1 LNPLKSIRLI
11 AGREIAERLRG
22 RATWILTGIT
32 TVVAVALIVGPAL
45 FSTPTK
51 PKVVGLVGP
60 SAQTLAP
67 TLLAVAKASGVDM
80 TTVNVSDDA
89 TARSELTPKQPSGQR
104 AGQGGGLLS
113 SFRGGSATLDV
124 ALRLDTG
131 SATIEFYQTVS
142 PTLAAVL
149 RAVVE
154 EVHQRDV
161 LTQAGVSPSVVGAA
175 QQPEPISTVTLQ
187 PAASD
192 AAGRSIA
199 ALAAG
204 ILLYI
209 SVGIFGSA
217 VASGVAQE
225 KTSRTAEVL
234 LAAVTPRELMTG
246 KVIGIGLVG
255 FAQMAVTIG
264 AALLA
269 NAVVQSSSVPSEVWV
284 LLPAILLWFVL
295 GYTLYAFGFA
305 AAGAMVARQEEVQSV
320 SAPFTGFLVG
330 GFLLTYATIASP
342 DAPWVRVV
350 SYFPPLMPVLM
361 PARLAVGQVAIW
373 ETPLA
378 IVIMLASIY
387 GMARLAGNIYATSLV
402 RGGPRLS
409 WTAALRLRQT

>member
-1 LNPLKSIRLI
+1 LNTLKSIRLI
-11 AGREIAERLRG
+11 AGREISERLGG

-32 TVVAVALIVGPAL
+32 TVGAVALIVGPTL
-45 FSTPTK
+45 FSMPTK
-51 PKVVGLVGP
+51 AYAVGLVGP
-60 SAQTLAP
+60 SAQALAS
-67 TLLAVAKASGVDM
+67 TLLAAAKASGVDM
-80 TTVNVSDDA
+80 TTMDVSDDA
-89 TARSELTPKQPSGQR
+89 TARSELTPKQTS
-104 AGQGGGLLS
+104 GQGGGLLS
-113 SFRGGSATLDV
+113 SLRGGSATLDV

-161 LTQAGVSPSVVGAA
+161 LTQAGVSPSVVGAS
-175 QQPEPISTVTLQ
+175 QQPEPISTVTLKSA
-187 PAASD
+187 PSD
-192 AAGRSIA
+192 IAGRRIA

-204 ILLYI
+204 ILLFF
-209 SVGIFGSA
+209 SVGIFCNA

-234 LAAVTPRELMTG
+234 LAAVTPSDLMTG

-255 FAQMAVTIG
+255 FAQMAITIG

-269 NAVVQSSSVPSEVWV
+269 NAVVQSSLVPSEVWV

-295 GYTLYAFGFA
+295 GYALYAFGYA

-320 SAPFTGFLVG
+320 GMPFTVFLVG
-330 GFLLTYATIASP
+330 GYLLMYATIASP
-342 DAPWVRVV
+342 DARWVRIV
-350 SYFPPLMPVLM
+350 SYVPPLMPALM
-361 PARLAVGQVAIW
+361 PIRLALGQVAIW
-373 ETPLA
+373 EMPLA
-378 IVIMLASIY
+378 VLIMLASIY
-387 GMARLAGNIYATSLV
+387 GMARLAGRIYATSLV

-409 WTAALRLRQT
+409 WMAALRLR

>member
-11 AGREIAERLRG
+11 AGREISERLRG

-32 TVVAVALIVGPAL
+32 TVIAVALIAGSAL
-45 FSTPTK
+45 FSSPTK
-51 PKVVGLVGP
+51 PYAVGLVGP
-60 SAQTLAP
+60 SAQALAP
-67 TLLAVAKASGVDM
+67 TLLAAAKASGVDM

-89 TARSELTPKQPSGQR
+89 TARSELAPKQTSGLGS
-104 AGQGGGLLS
+104 GQGGGPLS
-113 SFRGGSATLDV
+113 SLRGGSATLDV

-131 SATIEFYQTVS
+131 SASIEFYQTVS

-154 EVHQRDV
+154 EVHQQDV
-161 LTQAGVSPSVVGAA
+161 LTQAGVSPSVVGAS

-192 AAGRSIA
+192 IAGRRIA

-204 ILLYI
+204 ILLFFTL
-209 SVGIFGSA
+209 GIFGNA

-234 LAAVTPRELMTG
+234 LAAVAPRDLMTG

-255 FAQMAVTIG
+255 FTQMAVTVG

-269 NAVVQSSSVPSEVWV
+269 NAIVQSSLVPPEVWV

-295 GYTLYAFGFA
+295 GYTLFAFGYA

-320 SAPFTGFLVG
+320 SAPFTVFLVG
-330 GFLLTYATIASP
+330 GYLLMYATIASP

-350 SYFPPLMPVLM
+350 SFVPPLMPALM
-361 PARLAVGQVAIW
+361 PARLALGQVAIW
-373 ETPLA
+373 EMPLA
-378 IVIMLASIY
+378 ILIMLASIY
-387 GMARLAGNIYATSLV
+387 GMARLAGRIYASSLV
-402 RGGPRLS
+402 RGGQKLS
-409 WTAALRLRQT
+409 WAAVLRTR